1 MTKEKHMSQIYNIF
15 EQLSA
20 DNSRLAKEAIL
31 IKNKS
36 NTILQR
42 VFYLALDPFVQFYIR
57 KIPSYTSI
65 SPHWS
70 LEEGLDEL
78 GKLSSRT
85 FTGNAGIEHLTNILS
100 KLEPEDAKI
109 IERII
114 AKDLRCG
121 VSEATANK
129 IWSKLISTYPVML
142 ASGYDQK
149 LVDKISFPAYVQLKL
164 DGMRFN
170 AIVKGETVEFRSRSG
185 KELSIPNKSFGIPFI
200 KMANHY
206 KQDMVFDGELLIA
219 DHSGK
224 PVNRQTGNGIL
235 SKSIKNTMSETEAL
249 QVRATLWDAISYDSF
264 KAGKDTEPYNN
275 RMAKLSNAMS
285 HVKNENYQFGQYV
298 DLVWTK
304 QVDDLYTAQSIFEKF
319 LSEGQE
325 GTILKSKTGIW
336 EDKRS
341 KEQIKFKGEL
351 ECDLR
356 IVDWEEGTG
365 KNKGRLGALVC
376 ESADGKIRVNVGS
389 GYTDEQRDA
398 YGKQVIGKIVTV
410 KYNARI
416 QDKGNNAESLFL
428 PVFIELREDK
438 DIADE
443 SKRIK

>member
-1 MTKEKHMSQIYNIF
+1 MSQIYNIF
-15 EQLSA
+15 EQLAS

-31 IKNKS
+31 IKHKG
-36 NTILQR
+36 NTTLQR
-42 VFYLALDPFVQFYIR
+42 VFYLALDPFQQFYIR
-57 KIPSYTSI
+57 KIPEYTPAKTLSI
-65 SPHWS
+65 T
-70 LEEGLDEL
+70 LDKAL
-78 GKLSSRT
+78 DDLDALNKRVV
-85 FTGNAGIEHLTNILS
+85 TGNAAIAYLKNVLEVLTEN
-100 KLEPEDAKI
+100 DAKI

-129 IWSKLISTYPVML
+129 IWPKLISTYPVML

-149 LVDKISFPAYVQLKL
+149 LVDKIKFPAYVQLKL

-170 AIVKGETVEFRSRSG
+170 AIVRGQTVEFRSRNG
-185 KELSIPNKSFGIPFI
+185 REILIPNKSFAVPFI
-200 KMANHY
+200 KMADHY

-219 DHSGK
+219 DYAGK

-235 SKSIKNTMSETEAL
+235 SKAIKGTMSDTEAL
-249 QVRATLWDAISYDSF
+249 QVMATLWDAIPYESF
-264 KAGKDTEPYNN
+264 KAGIDKEPYNI
-275 RMAKLSNAMS
+275 RMAKLSNAMEDMKT
-285 HVKNENYQFGQYV
+285 VNAQLGKYV
-298 DLVWTK
+298 ALVWTE
-304 QVDDLYTAQSIFEKF
+304 QVNDLYTAKRIFEKF

-325 GTILKSKTGIW
+325 GTILKSKDGIW

-356 IVDWEEGTG
+356 VVDWEEGTG

-376 ESADGKIRVNVGS
+376 ESEDGAIRVNVGS
-389 GYTDEQRDA
+389 GYTDEQRNA
-398 YGKQVIGKIVTV
+398 YTKTVIGKVATV

-416 QDKGNNAESLFL
+416 QDRGGNVESLFL

-438 DIADE
+438 DIADM
-443 SKRIK
+443 SIKIK

>member
-1 MTKEKHMSQIYNIF
+1 MSFIYSIF
-15 EQLSA
+15 EQLAS

-36 NTILQR
+36 NGTLQR
-42 VFYLALDPFVQFYIR
+42 VFYLALDPFQQFYIR
-57 KIPSYTSI
+57 KIPEYTISNNSI
-65 SPHWS
+65 T
-70 LEEGLDEL
+70 LDEAL
-78 GKLSSRT
+78 DQLDALNKRLV
-85 FTGNAGIEHLTNILS
+85 TGHAGIKHLTNILKS
-100 KLEPEDAKI
+100 LTEKDAKI

-129 IWSKLISTYPVML
+129 IWPKLISTYPVML

-170 AIVKGETVEFRSRSG
+170 AIVRGQTVEFRSRNG
-185 KELSIPNKSFGIPFI
+185 REIIIPNKTFAVPFI
-200 KMANHY
+200 KMAEHY

-219 DHSGK
+219 DFAGK

-235 SKSIKNTMSETEAL
+235 SKAIKGTMSETEAL
-249 QVRATLWDAISYDSF
+249 QVRATLWDSISYDSF
-264 KAGKDTEPYNN
+264 KLGIDIEPYNI

-285 HVKNENYQFGQYV
+285 DMKHSNSQFGQYV
-298 DLVWTK
+298 DMVWTK
-304 QVDDLYTAQSIFEKF
+304 EVTELSSAKTIFETF
-319 LSEGQE
+319 LAQGQE

-351 ECDLR
+351 ECELR
-356 IVDWEEGTG
+356 VIDWEEGTG

-376 ESADGKIRVNVGS
+376 ESEDGVIRVNVGS
-389 GYTDEQRDA
+389 GYSDEQRDA
-398 YGKQVIGKIVTV
+398 YTKQVIGKVITV

-416 QDKGNNAESLFL
+416 KERSGNTESLFL

-438 DIADE
+438 DIADMAN
-443 SKRIK
+443 KIK

>member
-1 MTKEKHMSQIYNIF
+1 MSQIYNIF
-15 EQLSA
+15 DQLAS

-36 NTILQR
+36 NEILQR

-57 KIPSYTSI
+57 KIPKYESNAPY
-65 SPHWS
+65 WA
-70 LEEGLDEL
+70 LQEGMDQLSR
-78 GKLSSRT
+78 LSSREV
-85 FTGNAGIEHLTNILS
+85 TGNAAIEHLTTVLS

-129 IWSKLISTYPVML
+129 IWPGLVSTYPVML

-149 LVDKISFPAYVQLKL
+149 LVDKIQWPALVQLKL

-170 AIVKGETVEFRSRSG
+170 AIVKNGEVEFRSRNG
-185 KELSIPNKSFGIPFI
+185 KELSIPNKSFAVPFV
-200 KMANHY
+200 KLAEHY
-206 KQDMVFDGELLIA
+206 KQDMVFDGELLVA
-219 DHSGK
+219 DFAGK

-235 SKSIKNTMSETEAL
+235 SKSIKGTMSNDEAL
-249 QVRATLWDAISYDSF
+249 QVRATLWDAIS
-264 KAGKDTEPYNN
+264 
-275 RMAKLSNAMS
+275 
-285 HVKNENYQFGQYV
+285 HVKSLFPQFGIYI

-304 QVDDLYTAQSIFEKF
+304 EVDNLYTAQRIFEKF
-319 LSEGQE
+319 LAEGQE
-325 GTILKSKTGIW
+325 GTILKSKNGIW

-341 KEQIKFKGEL
+341 KGQIKFKGEL

-356 IVDWEEGTG
+356 VVDWEEGTG

-376 ESADGKIRVNVGS
+376 ESDDGKIRVNVGS
-389 GYTDEQRDA
+389 GYSDEQREA
-398 YGKQVIGKIVTV
+398 YTKKVIGKIATV

-416 QDKGNNAESLFL
+416 QDKGGNVESLFL

-438 DIADE
+438 DIADV
-443 SKRIK
+443 SIKIK

>member
-1 MTKEKHMSQIYNIF
+1 MSQIYNIF
-15 EQLSA
+15 EQLAS

-31 IKNKS
+31 IKHKG
-36 NTILQR
+36 NTTLQR
-42 VFYLALDPFVQFYIR
+42 VFYLALDPFQQFYIR
-57 KIPSYTSI
+57 KIPEYTPAKTLSI
-65 SPHWS
+65 T
-70 LEEGLDEL
+70 LDKAL
-78 GKLSSRT
+78 DDLDALNKRVV
-85 FTGNAGIEHLTNILS
+85 TGNAAIAYLKNVLEVLTEN
-100 KLEPEDAKI
+100 DAKI

-129 IWSKLISTYPVML
+129 IWPKLISTYPVML

-149 LVDKISFPAYVQLKL
+149 LVDKIKFPAYVQLKL

-170 AIVKGETVEFRSRSG
+170 AIVRGQTVEFRSRNG
-185 KELSIPNKSFGIPFI
+185 REILIPNKSFAVPFI
-200 KMANHY
+200 KMADHY

-219 DHSGK
+219 DYAGK

-235 SKSIKNTMSETEAL
+235 SKAIKGTMSDTEAL
-249 QVRATLWDAISYDSF
+249 QVMATLWDAIPYESF
-264 KAGKDTEPYNN
+264 KAGIDKEPYNI
-275 RMAKLSNAMS
+275 RMAKLSNALEDMKT
-285 HVKNENYQFGQYV
+285 VNAQLGKYV
-298 DLVWTK
+298 ALVWTE
-304 QVDDLYTAQSIFEKF
+304 QVNDLYTAKRIFEKF

-325 GTILKSKTGIW
+325 GTILKSKDGIW

-356 IVDWEEGTG
+356 VVDWEEGTG

-376 ESADGKIRVNVGS
+376 ESEDGAIRVNVGS
-389 GYTDEQRDA
+389 GYTDEQRNA
-398 YGKQVIGKIVTV
+398 YTKTVIGKVATV

-416 QDKGNNAESLFL
+416 QDRGGNVESLFL

-438 DIADE
+438 DIADM
-443 SKRIK
+443 SIKIK